1 MLKGHRLDNDK
12 IGYMARLKYN
22 FTWKKYHFTWKKY
35 HFTWKK
41 YHRWFGLVLSV
52 FMLVFCVSGIILNHR
67 EVFSGCE
74 VSRRW
79 LPASY
84 HIKNF
89 NNGVVKGT
97 VVKNQKTASDSTEQS
112 LAVEKNP
119 SIHANSSESPD
130 SVLAYGCAGVFLTD
144 SRLSTWQDFN
154 RGLPASIDERNVR
167 HIVKAKDGSLWC
179 AALRDVY
186 RYDENSHRWKK
197 VELPG
202 NEERIMDV
210 ALGKDSMT
218 VVALT
223 RSYVYKISIFDSC
236 RLQGKPAMAK
246 FHVGPA
252 TVVPPPS
259 EDYEPKTT
267 LFKLVWHLHS
277 GEFFGL
283 PGKLVVDAIALV
295 LIVLSITGILLFILP
310 YGIRRVKKLAAKA
323 RMKRL
328 GKQFAWNMKW
338 HNKIG
343 YVTIVL
349 TLWIAITG
357 MCLRPPLMVPLVL
370 NKLPQAVGEDGN
382 VWQDKLRAIRWD
394 ATQGDWLV
402 STSDGFLR
410 VDEDFSQ
417 APKMLATDECPKLS
431 PMGVTVFES
440 DGKGGWIV
448 GSFRGIYR
456 WNPVKSAAN
465 RTSAVDPLLALSL
478 KDSANHPS
486 SQILDYFTG
495 KPSVETSM
503 IPISDNL
510 VCGYSEDF
518 LGGKPL
524 VFDFAK
530 GVEDAKGQA
539 VDLAK
544 LQENKNL
551 SANPQNLE
559 SNRQHLYDN
568 DESKTSKNE
577 ESMSDL
583 ICETAPMSLWNV
595 ALELHVGRCYS
606 PFLGPLS
613 DFFVFL
619 SGLLITLVLLSGYI
633 ISRRRRKKAQARLK

>member
-1 MLKGHRLDNDK
+1 MGIVK
-12 IGYMARLKYN
+12 IREMMYLCNPKMNVMARLKYN
-22 FTWKKYHFTWKKY
+22 FTWKKYH
-35 HFTWKK
+35 
-41 YHRWFGLVLSV
+41 RWLGLVLSV

-74 VSRRW
+74 VSRKW

-97 VVKNQKTASDSTEQS
+97 VVKKSAAHS
-112 LAVEKNP
+112 L
-119 SIHANSSESPD
+119 SSENCD

-144 SRLSTWQDFN
+144 SRISTWQDFN
-154 RGLPASIDERNVR
+154 AGLPESIDERNVR
-167 HIVKAKDGSLWC
+167 HVVKAKDGSLWC
-179 AALRDVY
+179 AALREVY

-210 ALGKDSMT
+210 ALAKDSMT

-223 RSYVYKISIFDSC
+223 RSRVFTIVPFVQYGEIVKI
-236 RLQGKPAMAK
+236 GKSSSETYRVESKIIPAPK
-246 FHVGPA
+246 K
-252 TVVPPPS
+252 
-259 EDYEPKTT
+259 YEPKTT

-295 LIVLSITGILLFILP
+295 LIVLSITGILLFILH
-310 YGIRRVKKLAAKA
+310 YGIRRAKKLAAKA

-370 NKLPQAVGEDGN
+370 SKLPQAVGEDGN

-394 ATQGDWLV
+394 AVQGDWLV
-402 STSDGFLR
+402 STSEGFLR

-417 APKMLATDECPKLS
+417 APKMLPDDECPKLS
-431 PMGVTVFES
+431 PMGVTVWES

-456 WNPVKSAAN
+456 WNPVN
-465 RTSAVDPLLALSL
+465 HSL
-478 KDSANHPS
+478 N
-486 SQILDYFTG
+486 QILDYFTG
-495 KPSVETSM
+495 KPSEETSM

-539 VDLAK
+539 VALC
-544 LQENKNL
+544 
-551 SANPQNLE
+551 
-559 SNRQHLYDN
+559 N
-568 DESKTSKNE
+568 DEPKTSRNE

-583 ICETAPMSLWNV
+583 VCETAPMSLWNV

-613 DFFVFL
+613 DLFVFL

-633 ISRRRRKKAQARLK
+633 ISHRRRKKAQARLK

>member
-1 MLKGHRLDNDK
+1 MGIVK
-12 IGYMARLKYN
+12 IREMMYLCNPKMNVMARLKYN
-22 FTWKKYHFTWKKY
+22 FTWKKYH
-35 HFTWKK
+35 
-41 YHRWFGLVLSV
+41 RWLGLVLSV

-74 VSRRW
+74 VSRKW

-97 VVKNQKTASDSTEQS
+97 VVKKSAAHS
-112 LAVEKNP
+112 L
-119 SIHANSSESPD
+119 SSENCD

-154 RGLPASIDERNVR
+154 AGLPESIDERNVR
-167 HIVKAKDGSLWC
+167 HVVKAKDGSLWC

-210 ALGKDSMT
+210 ALAKDSMT

-223 RSYVYKISIFDSC
+223 RSRVFTIVPFVQYGEIVKI
-236 RLQGKPAMAK
+236 GKSSSETYRVEAKIIPAPK
-246 FHVGPA
+246 N
-252 TVVPPPS
+252 
-259 EDYEPKTT
+259 YEPKTT

-295 LIVLSITGILLFILP
+295 LIVLSITGIIRFILP
-310 YGIRRVKKLAAKA
+310 YGIRRAKKLAAKA

-328 GKQFAWNMKW
+328 GKLFAWNMKW

-370 NKLPQAVGEDGN
+370 SKLPQAVGEDGN

-394 ATQGDWLV
+394 AVQGDWLV
-402 STSDGFLR
+402 STSEGFLR

-417 APKMLATDECPKLS
+417 APKMLPDDECPKLS
-431 PMGVTVFES
+431 PMGVTVWES

-456 WNPVKSAAN
+456 WNPV
-465 RTSAVDPLLALSL
+465 
-478 KDSANHPS
+478 NHK
-486 SQILDYFTG
+486 SQILDYFTNE
-495 KPSVETSM
+495 PCVETSM

-510 VCGYSEDF
+510 ICGYSEDLF
-518 LGGKPL
+518 DREPM

-530 GVEDAKGQA
+530 GVEDAKGQ
-539 VDLAK
+539 VINIL
-544 LQENKNL
+544 
-551 SANPQNLE
+551 
-559 SNRQHLYDN
+559 
-568 DESKTSKNE
+568 DEKDA
-577 ESMSDL
+577 MSDL

-613 DFFVFL
+613 DLFVFL

-633 ISRRRRKKAQARLK
+633 ISHRRRKKAQARLK

>member
-1 MLKGHRLDNDK
+1 MGIVK
-12 IGYMARLKYN
+12 IREMMYLCNPKMNVMARLKYN
-22 FTWKKYHFTWKKY
+22 FTWKKYH
-35 HFTWKK
+35 
-41 YHRWFGLVLSV
+41 RWLGLVLSV
-52 FMLVFCVSGIILNHR
+52 FMLVFSVSGIILNHR

-74 VSRRW
+74 VSRKW

-97 VVKNQKTASDSTEQS
+97 VVKKSAAHS
-112 LAVEKNP
+112 L
-119 SIHANSSESPD
+119 SSENCD

-154 RGLPASIDERNVR
+154 AGLPESIDERNVR
-167 HIVKAKDGSLWC
+167 HVVKAKDGSLWC

-210 ALGKDSMT
+210 ALAKDGMT

-223 RSYVYKISIFDSC
+223 RSRVFTIVPFVQYGEIVKI
-236 RLQGKPAMAK
+236 GKSSSETYRVESKIIPAPK
-246 FHVGPA
+246 K
-252 TVVPPPS
+252 
-259 EDYEPKTT
+259 YEPKTT

-310 YGIRRVKKLAAKA
+310 YGIRRAKKLAAKA

-370 NKLPQAVGEDGN
+370 SKLPQAVGEDGN

-394 ATQGDWLV
+394 AVQGDWLV
-402 STSDGFLR
+402 STSEGFLR

-417 APKMLATDECPKLS
+417 APKMLPDDECPKLS
-431 PMGVTVFES
+431 PMGVTVWES

-456 WNPVKSAAN
+456 WNPVN
-465 RTSAVDPLLALSL
+465 HSL
-478 KDSANHPS
+478 N
-486 SQILDYFTG
+486 QILDYFTG
-495 KPSVETSM
+495 KPSEETSM

-539 VDLAK
+539 VALC
-544 LQENKNL
+544 
-551 SANPQNLE
+551 
-559 SNRQHLYDN
+559 N
-568 DESKTSKNE
+568 DEPKTSRNE

-613 DFFVFL
+613 DLFVFL

-633 ISRRRRKKAQARLK
+633 ISHRRRKKAQARLR

>member
-1 MLKGHRLDNDK
+1 MGIVK
-12 IGYMARLKYN
+12 IREMMYLCNPKMNVMARLKYN
-22 FTWKKYHFTWKKY
+22 FTWKKYH
-35 HFTWKK
+35 
-41 YHRWFGLVLSV
+41 RWLGLVLSV

-74 VSRRW
+74 VSRKW

-84 HIKNF
+84 YIKNF

-97 VVKNQKTASDSTEQS
+97 VVKKSAAHS
-112 LAVEKNP
+112 L
-119 SIHANSSESPD
+119 SSEDCD
-130 SVLAYGCAGVFLTD
+130 SVLVYGCAGVFLTD

-154 RGLPASIDERNVR
+154 ASLPESIDERNVR
-167 HIVKAKDGSLWC
+167 HVVKAKDGSLWC

-197 VELPG
+197 VELSG

-210 ALGKDSMT
+210 ALAKDSLT

-223 RSYVYKISIFDSC
+223 RSRVFTIVPFVQYGEIVKI
-236 RLQGKPAMAK
+236 GKSSSETYRVESKIIPAPK
-246 FHVGPA
+246 K
-252 TVVPPPS
+252 
-259 EDYEPKTT
+259 YEPKTT

-310 YGIRRVKKLAAKA
+310 YGIRRAKKLAAKA

-370 NKLPQAVGEDGN
+370 SKLPQAVGEDGN

-394 ATQGDWLV
+394 AVQGDWLV
-402 STSDGFLR
+402 STSEGFLR

-417 APKMLATDECPKLS
+417 APKMLPDDECPKLS
-431 PMGVTVFES
+431 PMGVTVWES
-440 DGKGGWIV
+440 DGKGGWNV

-456 WNPVKSAAN
+456 WNPVN
-465 RTSAVDPLLALSL
+465 HSL
-478 KDSANHPS
+478 N
-486 SQILDYFTG
+486 QILDYFTG
-495 KPSVETSM
+495 KPSEETSM

-510 VCGYSEDF
+510 VCGYSDDF

-539 VDLAK
+539 VALC
-544 LQENKNL
+544 
-551 SANPQNLE
+551 
-559 SNRQHLYDN
+559 N
-568 DESKTSKNE
+568 DEPKKSRNE

-606 PFLGPLS
+606 PFLGLLS
-613 DFFVFL
+613 DLFVFL

-633 ISRRRRKKAQARLK
+633 ISHRRRKKAQARLK

>member
-1 MLKGHRLDNDK
+1 MGIVK
-12 IGYMARLKYN
+12 IREMMYLCNPKMNVMARLKYN
-22 FTWKKYHFTWKKY
+22 FTWKKYH
-35 HFTWKK
+35 
-41 YHRWFGLVLSV
+41 RWLGLVLSV

-74 VSRRW
+74 VSRKW

-84 HIKNF
+84 YIKNF

-97 VVKNQKTASDSTEQS
+97 VVKKSAAHS
-112 LAVEKNP
+112 L
-119 SIHANSSESPD
+119 SSENCD
-130 SVLAYGCAGVFLTD
+130 SVLVYGCAGIFLTD

-154 RGLPASIDERNVR
+154 TGLPESIDERNVR
-167 HIVKAKDGSLWC
+167 HVVKAKNGSLWC

-210 ALGKDSMT
+210 ALAKDSMT

-223 RSYVYKISIFDSC
+223 RSRVFTIVPFVQYGEIVKI
-236 RLQGKPAMAK
+236 GKSSSETYRVESKIIPAPK
-246 FHVGPA
+246 K
-252 TVVPPPS
+252 
-259 EDYEPKTT
+259 YEPKTT

-310 YGIRRVKKLAAKA
+310 YGIRRAKKLAAKA

-370 NKLPQAVGEDGN
+370 SKLPQAVGEDGN

-394 ATQGDWLV
+394 AVQGDWLV
-402 STSDGFLR
+402 STSEGFLR

-417 APKMLATDECPKLS
+417 APKMLPDDECPKLS
-431 PMGVTVFES
+431 PMGVTVWES

-456 WNPVKSAAN
+456 WNPVN
-465 RTSAVDPLLALSL
+465 HSL
-478 KDSANHPS
+478 N
-486 SQILDYFTG
+486 QILDYFTG
-495 KPSVETSM
+495 KPSEETSM

-539 VDLAK
+539 VALC
-544 LQENKNL
+544 
-551 SANPQNLE
+551 
-559 SNRQHLYDN
+559 N
-568 DESKTSKNE
+568 DEPKKSRNE

-613 DFFVFL
+613 DLFVFL

-633 ISRRRRKKAQARLK
+633 ISHRRRKKAQARLR

>member
-1 MLKGHRLDNDK
+1 MGIVK
-12 IGYMARLKYN
+12 IREMMYLCNPKMNVMARLKYN
-22 FTWKKYHFTWKKY
+22 FTWKKYH
-35 HFTWKK
+35 
-41 YHRWFGLVLSV
+41 RWLGLVLSV

-74 VSRRW
+74 VSRKW

-84 HIKNF
+84 YIKNF

-97 VVKNQKTASDSTEQS
+97 VVKKSAAHS
-112 LAVEKNP
+112 L
-119 SIHANSSESPD
+119 SSENCD

-144 SRLSTWQDFN
+144 FRLSTWQDFN
-154 RGLPASIDERNVR
+154 AGLPESIDERNVR
-167 HIVKAKDGSLWC
+167 HVVKVKDGSLWC

-210 ALGKDSMT
+210 ALAKDSMT

-223 RSYVYKISIFDSC
+223 RSRVFTIVPFVQYGEIVKI
-236 RLQGKPAMAK
+236 GKSSSETYRVESKIIPAPK
-246 FHVGPA
+246 K
-252 TVVPPPS
+252 
-259 EDYEPKTT
+259 YEPKTT

-310 YGIRRVKKLAAKA
+310 YGIRRAKKLAAKA

-370 NKLPQAVGEDGN
+370 SKLPQAVGEDGN

-394 ATQGDWLV
+394 AVQGDWLV
-402 STSDGFLR
+402 STSEGFLR

-417 APKMLATDECPKLS
+417 APKMLPDDECPKLS
-431 PMGVTVFES
+431 PMGVTVWES

-456 WNPVKSAAN
+456 WNPVN
-465 RTSAVDPLLALSL
+465 HSL
-478 KDSANHPS
+478 N
-486 SQILDYFTG
+486 QILDYFTG
-495 KPSVETSM
+495 KPSEETSM

-539 VDLAK
+539 VALC
-544 LQENKNL
+544 
-551 SANPQNLE
+551 
-559 SNRQHLYDN
+559 N
-568 DESKTSKNE
+568 DEPKTSRNE

-583 ICETAPMSLWNV
+583 VCETAPMSLWNV

-613 DFFVFL
+613 DLFVFL

-633 ISRRRRKKAQARLK
+633 ISHRRRKKAQARLK

>member
-1 MLKGHRLDNDK
+1 
-12 IGYMARLKYN
+12 MARLKYN
-22 FTWKKYHFTWKKY
+22 
-35 HFTWKK
+35 FTWKK

-67 EVFSGCE
+67 EAFSGCE
-74 VSRRW
+74 VSRKW

-97 VVKNQKTASDSTEQS
+97 VVKNSGSLAISEGFSDSI
-112 LAVEKNP
+112 LV
-119 SIHANSSESPD
+119 
-130 SVLAYGCAGVFLTD
+130 YGCAGVFLTD
-144 SRLSTWQDFN
+144 YQLSTWQDFN
-154 RGLPASIDERNVR
+154 AGLPKSIDERNVR
-167 HIVKAKDGSLWC
+167 HLVQARDGSLWC

-186 RYDENSHRWKK
+186 RYDENAQQWKK

-210 ALGKDSMT
+210 ALGKNSIQ

-223 RSYVYKISIFDSC
+223 RSRMFEITPIASNIDVSESPSSLASSAKGGVSEKSPDIFEKKSGGFSEKVGTFLGKYRVEAKII
-236 RLQGKPAMAK
+236 PAPK
-246 FHVGPA
+246 N
-252 TVVPPPS
+252 
-259 EDYEPKTT
+259 YEPKTT

-310 YGIRRVKKLAAKA
+310 YGIRRAKKLAAKA

-370 NKLPQAVGEDGN
+370 SKLPQAVGEDGN

-394 ATQGDWLV
+394 AVQGDWLV
-402 STSDGFLR
+402 STSEGFLR

-417 APKMLATDECPKLS
+417 APKMLPDDECPKLS
-431 PMGVTVFES
+431 PMGVTVWES

-456 WNPVKSAAN
+456 WNPV
-465 RTSAVDPLLALSL
+465 
-478 KDSANHPS
+478 NHK
-486 SQILDYFTG
+486 SQILDYFTNE
-495 KPSVETSM
+495 PCVETSM
-503 IPISDNL
+503 IPISVNL
-510 VCGYSEDF
+510 ICGYSEDLF
-518 LGGKPL
+518 DREPM

-530 GVEDAKGQA
+530 GVEDAKGQ
-539 VDLAK
+539 VINIL
-544 LQENKNL
+544 
-551 SANPQNLE
+551 
-559 SNRQHLYDN
+559 
-568 DESKTSKNE
+568 DEKDA
-577 ESMSDL
+577 MSDL

-613 DFFVFL
+613 DLFVFL

-633 ISRRRRKKAQARLK
+633 ISHRRRKKAQARLK

>member
-1 MLKGHRLDNDK
+1 
-12 IGYMARLKYN
+12 MARLKYN
-22 FTWKKYHFTWKKY
+22 
-35 HFTWKK
+35 FTWKK

-67 EVFSGCE
+67 EAFSGCE
-74 VSRRW
+74 VSRKW

-97 VVKNQKTASDSTEQS
+97 VVKNSGSLAISEGFSDSI
-112 LAVEKNP
+112 LV
-119 SIHANSSESPD
+119 
-130 SVLAYGCAGVFLTD
+130 YGCAGVFLTD
-144 SRLSTWQDFN
+144 YQLSTWQDFN
-154 RGLPASIDERNVR
+154 AGLPKSIDERNVR
-167 HIVKAKDGSLWC
+167 HLVQARDGSLWC

-186 RYDENSHRWKK
+186 RYDENAQQWKK

-210 ALGKDSMT
+210 ALGKNSIQ

-223 RSYVYKISIFDSC
+223 RSRIFEITPIASNIDVSESPSSLASSAKGGVSEKSPDIFEKKSGGFSKKVGTFLGKYRVEAKII
-236 RLQGKPAMAK
+236 PAPK
-246 FHVGPA
+246 N
-252 TVVPPPS
+252 
-259 EDYEPKTT
+259 YEPKTT

-295 LIVLSITGILLFILP
+295 LIVLSITGIIRFILP
-310 YGIRRVKKLAAKA
+310 YGIRRAKKVKSEERRVKNSLAAKN

-328 GKQFAWNMKW
+328 GKLFAWNMKW

-370 NKLPQAVGEDGN
+370 SKLPQAVGEDGN

-394 ATQGDWLV
+394 AVQGDWLV
-402 STSDGFLR
+402 STSEGFLR

-417 APKMLATDECPKLS
+417 APKMLPDDECPKLS
-431 PMGVTVFES
+431 PMGVTVWES

-456 WNPVKSAAN
+456 WNPVN
-465 RTSAVDPLLALSL
+465 HSL
-478 KDSANHPS
+478 N
-486 SQILDYFTG
+486 QILDYFTG
-495 KPSVETSM
+495 KPSEETSM

-539 VDLAK
+539 VALC
-544 LQENKNL
+544 
-551 SANPQNLE
+551 
-559 SNRQHLYDN
+559 N
-568 DESKTSKNE
+568 DEPKTSRNE

-613 DFFVFL
+613 DLFVFL

-633 ISRRRRKKAQARLK
+633 ISHRRRKKAQARLK

>member
-1 MLKGHRLDNDK
+1 MGIVK
-12 IGYMARLKYN
+12 IREMMYLCNPKMNVMARLKYN
-22 FTWKKYHFTWKKY
+22 FTWKKYH
-35 HFTWKK
+35 
-41 YHRWFGLVLSV
+41 RWLGLVLSV

-74 VSRRW
+74 VSRKW

-84 HIKNF
+84 YIKNF

-97 VVKNQKTASDSTEQS
+97 VVKKSAAHS
-112 LAVEKNP
+112 L
-119 SIHANSSESPD
+119 SSENCD
-130 SVLAYGCAGVFLTD
+130 SVLVYGCAGVFLTD

-154 RGLPASIDERNVR
+154 AGLPESIDERNVR
-167 HIVKAKDGSLWC
+167 HVVKAKDGSLWC

-210 ALGKDSMT
+210 ALAKDSMT

-223 RSYVYKISIFDSC
+223 RSRVFTIVPFVQYGEIVKI
-236 RLQGKPAMAK
+236 GKSSSETYRVESKIIPAPK
-246 FHVGPA
+246 K
-252 TVVPPPS
+252 
-259 EDYEPKTT
+259 YEPKTT

-310 YGIRRVKKLAAKA
+310 YGIRRAKKLAAKA

-370 NKLPQAVGEDGN
+370 SKLPQAVGEDGN

-394 ATQGDWLV
+394 AVQGDWLV
-402 STSDGFLR
+402 STSEGFLR

-417 APKMLATDECPKLS
+417 APKMLPDDECPKLS
-431 PMGVTVFES
+431 PMGVTVWES

-456 WNPVKSAAN
+456 WNPVN
-465 RTSAVDPLLALSL
+465 HSL
-478 KDSANHPS
+478 N
-486 SQILDYFTG
+486 QILDYFTG
-495 KPSVETSM
+495 KPSEETSM

-539 VDLAK
+539 VALC
-544 LQENKNL
+544 
-551 SANPQNLE
+551 
-559 SNRQHLYDN
+559 N
-568 DESKTSKNE
+568 DEPKTSRNE

-613 DFFVFL
+613 DLFVFL
-619 SGLLITLVLLSGYI
+619 SGLLITLVFLSGYI
-633 ISRRRRKKAQARLK
+633 ISHRRRKKAQARLK

>member
-1 MLKGHRLDNDK
+1 MGIVK
-12 IGYMARLKYN
+12 IREMMYLCNPKMNVMARLKYN
-22 FTWKKYHFTWKKY
+22 FTWKKYH
-35 HFTWKK
+35 
-41 YHRWFGLVLSV
+41 RWLGLVLSV

-74 VSRRW
+74 VSRKW

-97 VVKNQKTASDSTEQS
+97 VVKKSAAHS
-112 LAVEKNP
+112 L
-119 SIHANSSESPD
+119 SSENCD
-130 SVLAYGCAGVFLTD
+130 SVLVYGCAGVFLTD

-154 RGLPASIDERNVR
+154 AGLPESIDERNVR
-167 HIVKAKDGSLWC
+167 HVVKAKDGSLWC

-210 ALGKDSMT
+210 ALAKDSMT

-223 RSYVYKISIFDSC
+223 RSRVFTIVPFVQYGEIVKI
-236 RLQGKPAMAK
+236 GKSSSETYRVESKIIPAPK
-246 FHVGPA
+246 K
-252 TVVPPPS
+252 
-259 EDYEPKTT
+259 YEPKTT

-310 YGIRRVKKLAAKA
+310 YGIRRAKKLAAKA

-370 NKLPQAVGEDGN
+370 SKLPQAVGEDGN

-394 ATQGDWLV
+394 AVQGDWLV
-402 STSDGFLR
+402 STSEGFLR

-417 APKMLATDECPKLS
+417 APKMLPDDECPKLS
-431 PMGVTVFES
+431 PMGVTVWES

-456 WNPVKSAAN
+456 WNPVN
-465 RTSAVDPLLALSL
+465 HSL
-478 KDSANHPS
+478 N
-486 SQILDYFTG
+486 QILDYFTG
-495 KPSVETSM
+495 KPSEETSM

-539 VDLAK
+539 VALC
-544 LQENKNL
+544 
-551 SANPQNLE
+551 
-559 SNRQHLYDN
+559 N
-568 DESKTSKNE
+568 DEPKTSRNE

-613 DFFVFL
+613 DLFVFL

-633 ISRRRRKKAQARLK
+633 ISHRRRKKAQARLK

>member
-1 MLKGHRLDNDK
+1 MGIVK
-12 IGYMARLKYN
+12 IREMMYLCNPKMNVMARLKYN
-22 FTWKKYHFTWKKY
+22 FTWKKYH
-35 HFTWKK
+35 
-41 YHRWFGLVLSV
+41 RWLGLVLSV

-74 VSRRW
+74 VSRKW

-97 VVKNQKTASDSTEQS
+97 VVKKSAAHS
-112 LAVEKNP
+112 L
-119 SIHANSSESPD
+119 SSENCD

-154 RGLPASIDERNVR
+154 AGLPESIDERNVR
-167 HIVKAKDGSLWC
+167 HVVKAKDGSLWC

-210 ALGKDSMT
+210 ALAKDSMT

-223 RSYVYKISIFDSC
+223 RSRVFTIVPFVQYGEIVKI
-236 RLQGKPAMAK
+236 GKSSSETYRVESKIIPAPK
-246 FHVGPA
+246 K
-252 TVVPPPS
+252 
-259 EDYEPKTT
+259 YEPKTT

-310 YGIRRVKKLAAKA
+310 YGIRRAKKLAAKA

-370 NKLPQAVGEDGN
+370 SKLPQTVGEDGN

-394 ATQGDWLV
+394 AVQGDWLV
-402 STSDGFLR
+402 STSEGFLR

-417 APKMLATDECPKLS
+417 APKMLPDDECPKLS
-431 PMGVTVFES
+431 PMGVTVWES

-456 WNPVKSAAN
+456 WNPVN
-465 RTSAVDPLLALSL
+465 HSL
-478 KDSANHPS
+478 N
-486 SQILDYFTG
+486 QILDYFTG
-495 KPSVETSM
+495 KPSEETSM
-503 IPISDNL
+503 IPISDNP

-539 VDLAK
+539 VALC
-544 LQENKNL
+544 
-551 SANPQNLE
+551 
-559 SNRQHLYDN
+559 N
-568 DESKTSKNE
+568 DEPKTSRNE

-613 DFFVFL
+613 DLFVFL
-619 SGLLITLVLLSGYI
+619 YGLLITLVFLSGYI
-633 ISRRRRKKAQARLK
+633 ISHRRRKKAQERKHMSFMIHKRES

>member
-1 MLKGHRLDNDK
+1 MGIVK
-12 IGYMARLKYN
+12 IREMMYLCNPKMNVMARLKYN
-22 FTWKKYHFTWKKY
+22 FTWKKC
-35 HFTWKK
+35 
-41 YHRWFGLVLSV
+41 HRWFGLVLSV

-67 EVFSGCE
+67 EAFSGCE
-74 VSRRW
+74 VSRKW

-97 VVKNQKTASDSTEQS
+97 VVKKSAAHS
-112 LAVEKNP
+112 L
-119 SIHANSSESPD
+119 SSENCD

-154 RGLPASIDERNVR
+154 AGLPESIDERNVR
-167 HIVKAKDGSLWC
+167 HVVKAKDGSLWC

-210 ALGKDSMT
+210 ALAKDSMT

-223 RSYVYKISIFDSC
+223 RSRVFTIVPFVQYGEIVKI
-236 RLQGKPAMAK
+236 GKSSSETYRVESKIIPAPK
-246 FHVGPA
+246 K
-252 TVVPPPS
+252 
-259 EDYEPKTT
+259 YEPKTT

-310 YGIRRVKKLAAKA
+310 YGIRRAKKLAAKA

-343 YVTIVL
+343 YFTIVL

-370 NKLPQAVGEDGN
+370 SKLPQAVGEDGN

-394 ATQGDWLV
+394 AVQGDWLV
-402 STSDGFLR
+402 STSEGFLR

-417 APKMLATDECPKLS
+417 APKMLPDDECPKLS
-431 PMGVTVFES
+431 PMGVTVWES

-456 WNPVKSAAN
+456 WNPVN
-465 RTSAVDPLLALSL
+465 HSL
-478 KDSANHPS
+478 N
-486 SQILDYFTG
+486 QILDYFTG
-495 KPSVETSM
+495 KPSEETSM

-530 GVEDAKGQA
+530 GVEDAKGQVVA
-539 VDLAK
+539 LC
-544 LQENKNL
+544 
-551 SANPQNLE
+551 
-559 SNRQHLYDN
+559 N
-568 DESKTSKNE
+568 DEPKTSRNE

-613 DFFVFL
+613 DLFVFL

-633 ISRRRRKKAQARLK
+633 ISHRRRKKAQARLK

>member
-1 MLKGHRLDNDK
+1 MGIVK
-12 IGYMARLKYN
+12 IREMMYLCNPKMNVMARLKYN
-22 FTWKKYHFTWKKY
+22 FTWKKYH
-35 HFTWKK
+35 
-41 YHRWFGLVLSV
+41 RWLGLVLSV
-52 FMLVFCVSGIILNHR
+52 FMLVFSVSGIILNHR
-67 EVFSGCE
+67 EVFLGCE
-74 VSRRW
+74 VSRKW

-97 VVKNQKTASDSTEQS
+97 VVKKSAAHS
-112 LAVEKNP
+112 L
-119 SIHANSSESPD
+119 SSENCD

-154 RGLPASIDERNVR
+154 AGLPESIDERNVR
-167 HIVKAKDGSLWC
+167 HVVKAKDGSLWC

-210 ALGKDSMT
+210 ALAKDSMT

-223 RSYVYKISIFDSC
+223 RSCVFTIVPFVQYGEIGKI
-236 RLQGKPAMAK
+236 GKSSSETYRVEAKIIPAPK
-246 FHVGPA
+246 K
-252 TVVPPPS
+252 
-259 EDYEPKTT
+259 YEPKTT

-310 YGIRRVKKLAAKA
+310 YGIRRAKKLAAKA

-370 NKLPQAVGEDGN
+370 SKLPQTVGEDGN

-394 ATQGDWLV
+394 AVQGDWLV
-402 STSDGFLR
+402 STSEGFLR

-417 APKMLATDECPKLS
+417 APKMLPDDECPKLS
-431 PMGVTVFES
+431 PMGVTVWES

-456 WNPVKSAAN
+456 WNPVN
-465 RTSAVDPLLALSL
+465 HSL
-478 KDSANHPS
+478 N
-486 SQILDYFTG
+486 QILDYFTG
-495 KPSVETSM
+495 KPSEETSM

-539 VDLAK
+539 VALC
-544 LQENKNL
+544 
-551 SANPQNLE
+551 
-559 SNRQHLYDN
+559 N
-568 DESKTSKNE
+568 DEPKKSRNE

-613 DFFVFL
+613 DLFVFL

-633 ISRRRRKKAQARLK
+633 ISHRRRKKAQARLK

>member
-1 MLKGHRLDNDK
+1 MGIVK
-12 IGYMARLKYN
+12 IREMMYLCNPKMNVMARLKYN
-22 FTWKKYHFTWKKY
+22 FTWKKYH
-35 HFTWKK
+35 
-41 YHRWFGLVLSV
+41 RWLGLVLSV
-52 FMLVFCVSGIILNHR
+52 FLLVFCVSGIILNHR

-74 VSRRW
+74 VSRKW

-97 VVKNQKTASDSTEQS
+97 VVKKSAAHS
-112 LAVEKNP
+112 L
-119 SIHANSSESPD
+119 SSENCD
-130 SVLAYGCAGVFLTD
+130 SVLAYGCAGIFLTD

-154 RGLPASIDERNVR
+154 AGLPESIDERNVR
-167 HIVKAKDGSLWC
+167 HVVKAKDGSLWC

-210 ALGKDSMT
+210 ALAKDSMT

-223 RSYVYKISIFDSC
+223 RSRVFTIVPFVQYGEIVKI
-236 RLQGKPAMAK
+236 GKSSSETYRVESKIIPAPK
-246 FHVGPA
+246 K
-252 TVVPPPS
+252 
-259 EDYEPKTT
+259 YEPKTT

-310 YGIRRVKKLAAKA
+310 YGIRRAKKLAAKA
-323 RMKRL
+323 WMKRL

-370 NKLPQAVGEDGN
+370 SKLPQAVGEDGN

-394 ATQGDWLV
+394 AVQGDWLV
-402 STSDGFLR
+402 STSEGFLR

-417 APKMLATDECPKLS
+417 APKMLLDDECPKLS
-431 PMGVTVFES
+431 PMGVTVWES

-456 WNPVKSAAN
+456 WNPVN
-465 RTSAVDPLLALSL
+465 HSL
-478 KDSANHPS
+478 N
-486 SQILDYFTG
+486 QILDYFTG
-495 KPSVETSM
+495 KPSEETSM

-539 VDLAK
+539 VALC
-544 LQENKNL
+544 
-551 SANPQNLE
+551 
-559 SNRQHLYDN
+559 N
-568 DESKTSKNE
+568 DEPKTSRNE

-613 DFFVFL
+613 DLFVFL

-633 ISRRRRKKAQARLK
+633 ISHRRRKKAQARLK

>member
-1 MLKGHRLDNDK
+1 
-12 IGYMARLKYN
+12 MARLKYN
-22 FTWKKYHFTWKKY
+22 FTWKKYH
-35 HFTWKK
+35 
-41 YHRWFGLVLSV
+41 RWLGLVLSV

-74 VSRRW
+74 VSRKW

-84 HIKNF
+84 HVKNF

-97 VVKNQKTASDSTEQS
+97 VVKKSAAHS
-112 LAVEKNP
+112 L
-119 SIHANSSESPD
+119 SSENCD
-130 SVLAYGCAGVFLTD
+130 SVLVYGCAGVFLTD

-154 RGLPASIDERNVR
+154 AGLPESIDERNVR
-167 HIVKAKDGSLWC
+167 HVVKAKDGSLWC

-210 ALGKDSMT
+210 ALAKDSMT

-223 RSYVYKISIFDSC
+223 RSRVFTIVPFVQYGEIVKI
-236 RLQGKPAMAK
+236 GKSSSETYRVESKIIPAPK
-246 FHVGPA
+246 K
-252 TVVPPPS
+252 
-259 EDYEPKTT
+259 YEPKTT

-310 YGIRRVKKLAAKA
+310 YGIRRAKKLAAKA

-370 NKLPQAVGEDGN
+370 SKLPQAVGEGGN

-394 ATQGDWLV
+394 AVQGDWLV
-402 STSDGFLR
+402 STSEGFLR

-417 APKMLATDECPKLS
+417 APKMLPDDECPKLS
-431 PMGVTVFES
+431 PMGVTVWES
-440 DGKGGWIV
+440 DGKGAWIV

-456 WNPVKSAAN
+456 WNPVN
-465 RTSAVDPLLALSL
+465 HSL
-478 KDSANHPS
+478 N
-486 SQILDYFTG
+486 QILDYFTG
-495 KPSVETSM
+495 KPSEETSM

-539 VDLAK
+539 VALC
-544 LQENKNL
+544 
-551 SANPQNLE
+551 
-559 SNRQHLYDN
+559 N
-568 DESKTSKNE
+568 DEPKTSRNE

-613 DFFVFL
+613 DLFVFL

-633 ISRRRRKKAQARLK
+633 ISHRRRKKAQARLR

>member
-1 MLKGHRLDNDK
+1 
-12 IGYMARLKYN
+12 MARLKYN
-22 FTWKKYHFTWKKY
+22 
-35 HFTWKK
+35 FTWKK

-67 EVFSGCE
+67 EAFSGCE
-74 VSRRW
+74 VSRKW

-97 VVKNQKTASDSTEQS
+97 VVKNSGSLAISEGFSDSI
-112 LAVEKNP
+112 LV
-119 SIHANSSESPD
+119 
-130 SVLAYGCAGVFLTD
+130 YGCAGVFLTD
-144 SRLSTWQDFN
+144 YQLSTWQDFN
-154 RGLPASIDERNVR
+154 AGLPKSIDERNVR
-167 HIVKAKDGSLWC
+167 HLVQARDGSLWC

-186 RYDENSHRWKK
+186 RYDENAQQWKK

-210 ALGKDSMT
+210 ALGKNSIQ

-223 RSYVYKISIFDSC
+223 RSRIFEITPIASNIDVSESPSSLASSAKGGVSEKSPDIFEKKSGGISEKVGTFLGKYRVESKII
-236 RLQGKPAMAK
+236 PAPK
-246 FHVGPA
+246 N
-252 TVVPPPS
+252 
-259 EDYEPKTT
+259 YEPKTT

-310 YGIRRVKKLAAKA
+310 YGIRRAKKLAAKA

-370 NKLPQAVGEDGN
+370 SKLPQTVGEDGN

-402 STSDGFLR
+402 STSEGFLR
-410 VDEDFSQ
+410 VDEAFSQ
-417 APKMLATDECPKLS
+417 APKMLLDDECPKLS
-431 PMGVTVFES
+431 PMGVTVWES

-456 WNPVKSAAN
+456 WKPV
-465 RTSAVDPLLALSL
+465 
-478 KDSANHPS
+478 NHS
-486 SQILDYFTG
+486 SNQILDYFTG
-495 KPSVETSM
+495 KPSEETSM

-539 VDLAK
+539 VALC
-544 LQENKNL
+544 
-551 SANPQNLE
+551 
-559 SNRQHLYDN
+559 N
-568 DESKTSKNE
+568 DEPKKSRNE

-613 DFFVFL
+613 DLFVFL

-633 ISRRRRKKAQARLK
+633 ISHRRRKKAQVRLK

>member
-1 MLKGHRLDNDK
+1 MGIVK
-12 IGYMARLKYN
+12 IREMMYLCNPKMNVMARLKYN
-22 FTWKKYHFTWKKY
+22 FTWKKYH
-35 HFTWKK
+35 
-41 YHRWFGLVLSV
+41 RWLGLVLSV

-74 VSRRW
+74 VSRKW

-84 HIKNF
+84 YIKNF

-97 VVKNQKTASDSTEQS
+97 VVKKSAAHS
-112 LAVEKNP
+112 L
-119 SIHANSSESPD
+119 SSENCD

-154 RGLPASIDERNVR
+154 AGLPESIDERNVR
-167 HIVKAKDGSLWC
+167 HVVKAKDGSLWC

-210 ALGKDSMT
+210 ALAKDSMT

-223 RSYVYKISIFDSC
+223 RSRVFTIVPFVQYGEIVKI
-236 RLQGKPAMAK
+236 GKSSSETYRVESKIIPAPK
-246 FHVGPA
+246 K
-252 TVVPPPS
+252 
-259 EDYEPKTT
+259 YEPKTT

-295 LIVLSITGILLFILP
+295 LIVLAITGILLFILP
-310 YGIRRVKKLAAKA
+310 YGIRRAKKLAAKA

-370 NKLPQAVGEDGN
+370 SKLPQAVGEDGN

-394 ATQGDWLV
+394 AVQGDWLV
-402 STSDGFLR
+402 STSEGFLR

-417 APKMLATDECPKLS
+417 APKMLPDDECPKLS
-431 PMGVTVFES
+431 PMGVTVWES

-456 WNPVKSAAN
+456 WKPVN
-465 RTSAVDPLLALSL
+465 HSL
-478 KDSANHPS
+478 N
-486 SQILDYFTG
+486 QILDYFTG
-495 KPSVETSM
+495 KPSEETSM

-539 VDLAK
+539 VALC
-544 LQENKNL
+544 
-551 SANPQNLE
+551 
-559 SNRQHLYDN
+559 N
-568 DESKTSKNE
+568 DEPKTSRNE

-613 DFFVFL
+613 DLFVFL

-633 ISRRRRKKAQARLK
+633 ISHRRRKKAQARLK

>member
-1 MLKGHRLDNDK
+1 MMYLCNPKMNV
-12 IGYMARLKYN
+12 MARLKYN
-22 FTWKKYHFTWKKY
+22 FTWKKYH
-35 HFTWKK
+35 
-41 YHRWFGLVLSV
+41 RWLGLVLSV

-74 VSRRW
+74 VSRKW

-84 HIKNF
+84 YIKNF

-97 VVKNQKTASDSTEQS
+97 VVKKSAAHS
-112 LAVEKNP
+112 L
-119 SIHANSSESPD
+119 SSENCD

-154 RGLPASIDERNVR
+154 AGLPESIDERNVR
-167 HIVKAKDGSLWC
+167 HVVKAKDGSLWC

-210 ALGKDSMT
+210 ALAKDSMT

-223 RSYVYKISIFDSC
+223 RSRVFTIVPFVQYGEIVKI
-236 RLQGKPAMAK
+236 GKSSSETYRVESKIIPAPK
-246 FHVGPA
+246 K
-252 TVVPPPS
+252 
-259 EDYEPKTT
+259 YEPKTT

-310 YGIRRVKKLAAKA
+310 YGIRRAKKLAAKA

-370 NKLPQAVGEDGN
+370 SKLPQAVGEDGN

-394 ATQGDWLV
+394 AVQGDWLV
-402 STSDGFLR
+402 STSEGFLR

-417 APKMLATDECPKLS
+417 APKMLPDDECPKLS
-431 PMGVTVFES
+431 PMGVTVWES

-456 WNPVKSAAN
+456 WNPVN
-465 RTSAVDPLLALSL
+465 HSL
-478 KDSANHPS
+478 N
-486 SQILDYFTG
+486 QILDYFTG
-495 KPSVETSM
+495 KPSEETSM

-539 VDLAK
+539 VALC
-544 LQENKNL
+544 
-551 SANPQNLE
+551 
-559 SNRQHLYDN
+559 N
-568 DESKTSKNE
+568 DEPKTSRNE

-613 DFFVFL
+613 DLFVFL
-619 SGLLITLVLLSGYI
+619 SGLLITLVFLSGYI
-633 ISRRRRKKAQARLK
+633 ISHRRRKKAQARLK

>member
-1 MLKGHRLDNDK
+1 MGIVK
-12 IGYMARLKYN
+12 IREMMYLCNPKMNVMARLKYN
-22 FTWKKYHFTWKKY
+22 FTWKKYH
-35 HFTWKK
+35 
-41 YHRWFGLVLSV
+41 RWLGLVLSV

-74 VSRRW
+74 VSRKW

-97 VVKNQKTASDSTEQS
+97 VVKKSAAHS
-112 LAVEKNP
+112 L
-119 SIHANSSESPD
+119 SSENCD

-154 RGLPASIDERNVR
+154 AGLPESIDERNVR
-167 HIVKAKDGSLWC
+167 HVVKAKDGSLWC

-210 ALGKDSMT
+210 ALAKDSMT

-223 RSYVYKISIFDSC
+223 RSRVFTIVPFVQYGEIVKI
-236 RLQGKPAMAK
+236 GKSSSETYRVESKIIPAPK
-246 FHVGPA
+246 K
-252 TVVPPPS
+252 
-259 EDYEPKTT
+259 YEPKTT

-295 LIVLSITGILLFILP
+295 FIMLSITGILLFILP
-310 YGIRRVKKLAAKA
+310 YGIRRAKKLAAKA

-328 GKQFAWNMKW
+328 GKQLAWNMKW

-370 NKLPQAVGEDGN
+370 SKLPQAVGEDGN

-394 ATQGDWLV
+394 AVQGDWLV
-402 STSDGFLR
+402 STSEGFLR

-417 APKMLATDECPKLS
+417 APKMLPDDECPKLS
-431 PMGVTVFES
+431 PMGVTVWES

-456 WNPVKSAAN
+456 WNPVN
-465 RTSAVDPLLALSL
+465 HSL
-478 KDSANHPS
+478 N
-486 SQILDYFTG
+486 QILDYFTG
-495 KPSVETSM
+495 KPSEETSM

-539 VDLAK
+539 VALC
-544 LQENKNL
+544 
-551 SANPQNLE
+551 
-559 SNRQHLYDN
+559 N
-568 DESKTSKNE
+568 DEPKTSRNE

-613 DFFVFL
+613 DLFVFL

-633 ISRRRRKKAQARLK
+633 ISHRRRKKAQARLK

>member
-1 MLKGHRLDNDK
+1 MGIVK
-12 IGYMARLKYN
+12 IREMMYLCNPKMNVMARLKYN
-22 FTWKKYHFTWKKY
+22 FTWKKYH
-35 HFTWKK
+35 
-41 YHRWFGLVLSV
+41 RWLGLVLSV

-74 VSRRW
+74 VSRKW

-97 VVKNQKTASDSTEQS
+97 VVKKSAAHS
-112 LAVEKNP
+112 L
-119 SIHANSSESPD
+119 SSENCD

-154 RGLPASIDERNVR
+154 AGLPESIDERNVR
-167 HIVKAKDGSLWC
+167 HVVKAKDGSLWC

-210 ALGKDSMT
+210 ALAKDSMT

-223 RSYVYKISIFDSC
+223 RSRVFTIVPFVQYGEIVKI
-236 RLQGKPAMAK
+236 GKSSSETYRVESKIIPAPK
-246 FHVGPA
+246 K
-252 TVVPPPS
+252 
-259 EDYEPKTT
+259 YEPKTT

-310 YGIRRVKKLAAKA
+310 YGIRRAKKLAAKA

-370 NKLPQAVGEDGN
+370 SKLPQAVGEDGN

-394 ATQGDWLV
+394 AVQGDWLV
-402 STSDGFLR
+402 STSEGFLR

-417 APKMLATDECPKLS
+417 APKMLLDDECPKLS
-431 PMGVTVFES
+431 PMGVTVWES

-456 WNPVKSAAN
+456 WNPVN
-465 RTSAVDPLLALSL
+465 HSL
-478 KDSANHPS
+478 N
-486 SQILDYFTG
+486 QILDYFTG
-495 KPSVETSM
+495 KPSEETSM

-539 VDLAK
+539 VALC
-544 LQENKNL
+544 
-551 SANPQNLE
+551 
-559 SNRQHLYDN
+559 N
-568 DESKTSKNE
+568 DEPKTSRNE

-613 DFFVFL
+613 DLFVFL

-633 ISRRRRKKAQARLK
+633 ISHRRRKKAQARLK

>member
-1 MLKGHRLDNDK
+1 MGIVK
-12 IGYMARLKYN
+12 IREMMYLCNPKMNVMARLKYN
-22 FTWKKYHFTWKKY
+22 FTWKKYH
-35 HFTWKK
+35 
-41 YHRWFGLVLSV
+41 RWLGLVLSV

-74 VSRRW
+74 VSRKW

-84 HIKNF
+84 RIKNF

-97 VVKNQKTASDSTEQS
+97 VVKKSAAHS
-112 LAVEKNP
+112 L
-119 SIHANSSESPD
+119 SSENCD

-154 RGLPASIDERNVR
+154 AGLPESIDERNVR
-167 HIVKAKDGSLWC
+167 HVVKAKDGSLWC

-210 ALGKDSMT
+210 ALAKDSMM

-223 RSYVYKISIFDSC
+223 RSRVFTIVPFVQYGEIVKI
-236 RLQGKPAMAK
+236 GKSSSETYRVESKIIPAPK
-246 FHVGPA
+246 K
-252 TVVPPPS
+252 
-259 EDYEPKTT
+259 YEPKTT

-310 YGIRRVKKLAAKA
+310 YGIRRAKKLAAKA

-370 NKLPQAVGEDGN
+370 SKLPQAVGEDGN

-394 ATQGDWLV
+394 AVQGDWLV
-402 STSDGFLR
+402 STSEGFLR

-417 APKMLATDECPKLS
+417 APKMLPDDECPKLS
-431 PMGVTVFES
+431 PMGVTVWES

-456 WNPVKSAAN
+456 WKPVN
-465 RTSAVDPLLALSL
+465 HSL
-478 KDSANHPS
+478 N
-486 SQILDYFTG
+486 QILDYFTG
-495 KPSVETSM
+495 KPSEETSM

-539 VDLAK
+539 VALC
-544 LQENKNL
+544 
-551 SANPQNLE
+551 
-559 SNRQHLYDN
+559 N
-568 DESKTSKNE
+568 DEPKTSRNE

-613 DFFVFL
+613 DLFVFL

-633 ISRRRRKKAQARLK
+633 ISHRRRKKAQARLR

>member
-1 MLKGHRLDNDK
+1 MNV
-12 IGYMARLKYN
+12 MARLKYN
-22 FTWKKYHFTWKKY
+22 FTWKKYH
-35 HFTWKK
+35 
-41 YHRWFGLVLSV
+41 RWLGLVLSV

-74 VSRRW
+74 VSRKW

-84 HIKNF
+84 YIKNF

-97 VVKNQKTASDSTEQS
+97 VVKKSAAHS
-112 LAVEKNP
+112 L
-119 SIHANSSESPD
+119 SSENCD
-130 SVLAYGCAGVFLTD
+130 SVLVYGCAGVFLTD

-154 RGLPASIDERNVR
+154 AGLPESIDERNVR
-167 HIVKAKDGSLWC
+167 HVVKAKDGSLWC

-210 ALGKDSMT
+210 ALAKDSMT

-223 RSYVYKISIFDSC
+223 RSRVFTIVPFVQYGEIVKI
-236 RLQGKPAMAK
+236 GKSSSETYRVESKIIPAPK
-246 FHVGPA
+246 K
-252 TVVPPPS
+252 
-259 EDYEPKTT
+259 YEPKTT

-310 YGIRRVKKLAAKA
+310 YGIRRAKKLAAKA

-370 NKLPQAVGEDGN
+370 SKLPQAVGEDGN

-394 ATQGDWLV
+394 AVQGDWLV
-402 STSDGFLR
+402 STSEGFLR

-417 APKMLATDECPKLS
+417 APKMLPDDECPKLS
-431 PMGVTVFES
+431 PMGVTVWES

-456 WNPVKSAAN
+456 WNPVN
-465 RTSAVDPLLALSL
+465 HSL
-478 KDSANHPS
+478 N
-486 SQILDYFTG
+486 QILDYFTG
-495 KPSVETSM
+495 KPSEETSM

-539 VDLAK
+539 VALC
-544 LQENKNL
+544 
-551 SANPQNLE
+551 
-559 SNRQHLYDN
+559 N
-568 DESKTSKNE
+568 DEPKKSRNE

-613 DFFVFL
+613 DLFVFL
-619 SGLLITLVLLSGYI
+619 SGLLIILVFLSGYI
-633 ISRRRRKKAQARLK
+633 ISHRRRKKAQERKHMSFMIHKRES

>member
-1 MLKGHRLDNDK
+1 MGIVK
-12 IGYMARLKYN
+12 IREMMYLCNPKMNVMARLKYN
-22 FTWKKYHFTWKKY
+22 FTWKKYH
-35 HFTWKK
+35 
-41 YHRWFGLVLSV
+41 RWLGLVLSV

-67 EVFSGCE
+67 EAFSGCE
-74 VSRRW
+74 VSRKW

-84 HIKNF
+84 HVKNF

-119 SIHANSSESPD
+119 SVHANSSESPD
-130 SVLAYGCAGVFLTD
+130 SVLVYGCAGVFLTD

-154 RGLPASIDERNVR
+154 AGLPESIDERNVR
-167 HIVKAKDGSLWC
+167 HVVKAKDGSLWC

-210 ALGKDSMT
+210 VLAKDSMT

-223 RSYVYKISIFDSC
+223 RSRVFTIVPFVQYGEIVKI
-236 RLQGKPAMAK
+236 GKSSSETYRVESKIIPAPK
-246 FHVGPA
+246 K
-252 TVVPPPS
+252 
-259 EDYEPKTT
+259 YEPKTT

-310 YGIRRVKKLAAKA
+310 YGIRRAKKLAAKA

-370 NKLPQAVGEDGN
+370 SKLPQAVGEDGN

-394 ATQGDWLV
+394 AVQGDWLV
-402 STSDGFLR
+402 STSEGFLR

-417 APKMLATDECPKLS
+417 APKMLPDDECPKLS
-431 PMGVTVFES
+431 PMGVTVWES

-456 WNPVKSAAN
+456 WNPVN
-465 RTSAVDPLLALSL
+465 HSL
-478 KDSANHPS
+478 N
-486 SQILDYFTG
+486 QILDYFTG
-495 KPSVETSM
+495 KPSEETSM

-530 GVEDAKGQA
+530 GVEDAKGQTVA
-539 VDLAK
+539 LC
-544 LQENKNL
+544 
-551 SANPQNLE
+551 
-559 SNRQHLYDN
+559 N
-568 DESKTSKNE
+568 DEPKKSRNE

-613 DFFVFL
+613 DLFVFL

-633 ISRRRRKKAQARLK
+633 ISHRRRKKAQARLR

>member
-1 MLKGHRLDNDK
+1 MGIVK
-12 IGYMARLKYN
+12 IREMMYLCSPKMNVMARLKYN
-22 FTWKKYHFTWKKY
+22 FTWKKYH
-35 HFTWKK
+35 
-41 YHRWFGLVLSV
+41 RWLGLVLSV

-74 VSRRW
+74 VSRKW

-97 VVKNQKTASDSTEQS
+97 VVKKSAAHS
-112 LAVEKNP
+112 L
-119 SIHANSSESPD
+119 SSENCD

-154 RGLPASIDERNVR
+154 AGLPESIDERNVR
-167 HIVKAKDGSLWC
+167 HVVKAKDGSLWC

-210 ALGKDSMT
+210 ALAKDSMT

-223 RSYVYKISIFDSC
+223 RSRVFTIVPFVQYGEIVKI
-236 RLQGKPAMAK
+236 GKSSSETYRVESKIIPAPK
-246 FHVGPA
+246 K
-252 TVVPPPS
+252 
-259 EDYEPKTT
+259 YEPKTT

-310 YGIRRVKKLAAKA
+310 YGIRRAKKLAAKA

-370 NKLPQAVGEDGN
+370 SKLPQTVGEDGN

-394 ATQGDWLV
+394 AVQGDWLV
-402 STSDGFLR
+402 STSEGFLR

-417 APKMLATDECPKLS
+417 APKMLPDDECPKLS
-431 PMGVTVFES
+431 PMGVTVWES

-456 WNPVKSAAN
+456 WNPV
-465 RTSAVDPLLALSL
+465 
-478 KDSANHPS
+478 NHFLN
-486 SQILDYFTG
+486 QILDYFTG
-495 KPSVETSM
+495 KPSEETSM

-539 VDLAK
+539 VALC
-544 LQENKNL
+544 
-551 SANPQNLE
+551 
-559 SNRQHLYDN
+559 N
-568 DESKTSKNE
+568 DEPKTSRNE

-613 DFFVFL
+613 DLFVFL

-633 ISRRRRKKAQARLK
+633 ISHRRRKKAQARLK

>member
-1 MLKGHRLDNDK
+1 MNV
-12 IGYMARLKYN
+12 MARLKYN
-22 FTWKKYHFTWKKY
+22 FTWKKYH
-35 HFTWKK
+35 
-41 YHRWFGLVLSV
+41 RWLGLVLSV

-74 VSRRW
+74 VSRKW

-84 HIKNF
+84 YIKNF

-97 VVKNQKTASDSTEQS
+97 VVKKSAAHS
-112 LAVEKNP
+112 L
-119 SIHANSSESPD
+119 SSENCD
-130 SVLAYGCAGVFLTD
+130 SVLVYGCAGVFLTD

-154 RGLPASIDERNVR
+154 AGLPESIDERNVR
-167 HIVKAKDGSLWC
+167 HVVKAKDGSLWC

-210 ALGKDSMT
+210 ALAKDSMT

-223 RSYVYKISIFDSC
+223 RSRVFTIVPFVQYGEIVKI
-236 RLQGKPAMAK
+236 GKSSSETYRVESKIIPAPK
-246 FHVGPA
+246 K
-252 TVVPPPS
+252 
-259 EDYEPKTT
+259 YEPKTT

-310 YGIRRVKKLAAKA
+310 YGIRRAKKLAAKA

-370 NKLPQAVGEDGN
+370 SKLPQAVGEDGN

-394 ATQGDWLV
+394 AVQGDWLV
-402 STSDGFLR
+402 STSEGFLR

-417 APKMLATDECPKLS
+417 APKMLPDDECPKSS
-431 PMGVTVFES
+431 PMGVTVWES

-456 WNPVKSAAN
+456 WNPVN
-465 RTSAVDPLLALSL
+465 HSL
-478 KDSANHPS
+478 N
-486 SQILDYFTG
+486 QILDYFTG
-495 KPSVETSM
+495 KPSEETSM

-539 VDLAK
+539 VALC
-544 LQENKNL
+544 
-551 SANPQNLE
+551 
-559 SNRQHLYDN
+559 N
-568 DESKTSKNE
+568 DEPKTSRNE

-613 DFFVFL
+613 DLFVFL

-633 ISRRRRKKAQARLK
+633 ISHRRRKKAQARLK

>member
-1 MLKGHRLDNDK
+1 
-12 IGYMARLKYN
+12 MARLKYN
-22 FTWKKYHFTWKKY
+22 FTWKKYH
-35 HFTWKK
+35 
-41 YHRWFGLVLSV
+41 RWLGLVLSV

-74 VSRRW
+74 VSRKW

-84 HIKNF
+84 YIKNF

-97 VVKNQKTASDSTEQS
+97 VVKKSAAHS
-112 LAVEKNP
+112 L
-119 SIHANSSESPD
+119 SSENCD

-154 RGLPASIDERNVR
+154 AGLPESIDERNVR
-167 HIVKAKDGSLWC
+167 HVVKAKDGSLWC

-210 ALGKDSMT
+210 ALAKDSMT

-223 RSYVYKISIFDSC
+223 RSRVFTIVPFVQYGEIVKI
-236 RLQGKPAMAK
+236 GKSSSETYRVESKIIPAPK
-246 FHVGPA
+246 K
-252 TVVPPPS
+252 
-259 EDYEPKTT
+259 YEPKTT

-310 YGIRRVKKLAAKA
+310 YGIRRAKKLAAKA

-370 NKLPQAVGEDGN
+370 SKLPQAVGEDGN

-394 ATQGDWLV
+394 AVQGDWLV
-402 STSDGFLR
+402 STSEGFLR

-417 APKMLATDECPKLS
+417 APKMLPDDECPKLS
-431 PMGVTVFES
+431 PMGVTVWES
-440 DGKGGWIV
+440 GGKGGWIV

-456 WNPVKSAAN
+456 WNPVN
-465 RTSAVDPLLALSL
+465 HSL
-478 KDSANHPS
+478 N
-486 SQILDYFTG
+486 QILDYFTG
-495 KPSVETSM
+495 KPSEETSM

-539 VDLAK
+539 VALC
-544 LQENKNL
+544 
-551 SANPQNLE
+551 
-559 SNRQHLYDN
+559 N
-568 DESKTSKNE
+568 DEPKTSRNE

-613 DFFVFL
+613 DLFVFL
-619 SGLLITLVLLSGYI
+619 YGLLITLVFLSGYI
-633 ISRRRRKKAQARLK
+633 ISHRRRKKAQERKHMSFMIHKRES

>member
-1 MLKGHRLDNDK
+1 MGIVK
-12 IGYMARLKYN
+12 IREMMYLCNPKMNVMARLKYN
-22 FTWKKYHFTWKKY
+22 FTWKKYH
-35 HFTWKK
+35 
-41 YHRWFGLVLSV
+41 RWLGLVLSV
-52 FMLVFCVSGIILNHR
+52 FMLVFSVSGIILNHR

-74 VSRRW
+74 VSRKW

-97 VVKNQKTASDSTEQS
+97 VVKKSAAHS
-112 LAVEKNP
+112 L
-119 SIHANSSESPD
+119 SSENCD

-154 RGLPASIDERNVR
+154 AGLPESIDERNVR
-167 HIVKAKDGSLWC
+167 HVVKAKDGSLWC

-186 RYDENSHRWKK
+186 RYDENSHRWRK

-210 ALGKDSMT
+210 ALAKDSMT

-223 RSYVYKISIFDSC
+223 RSRVFTIVPFVQYGEIVKI
-236 RLQGKPAMAK
+236 GKSSSETYRVESKIIPAPK
-246 FHVGPA
+246 K
-252 TVVPPPS
+252 
-259 EDYEPKTT
+259 YEPKTT

-310 YGIRRVKKLAAKA
+310 YGIRRAKKLAAKA

-370 NKLPQAVGEDGN
+370 SKLPQAVGEDGN

-394 ATQGDWLV
+394 AVQGDWLV
-402 STSDGFLR
+402 STSEGFLR

-417 APKMLATDECPKLS
+417 APKMLSDDECPKLS
-431 PMGVTVFES
+431 PMGVTVWES

-456 WNPVKSAAN
+456 WNPVN
-465 RTSAVDPLLALSL
+465 HSL
-478 KDSANHPS
+478 N
-486 SQILDYFTG
+486 QILDYFIG
-495 KPSVETSM
+495 KPSEETSM

-539 VDLAK
+539 VALC
-544 LQENKNL
+544 
-551 SANPQNLE
+551 
-559 SNRQHLYDN
+559 N
-568 DESKTSKNE
+568 DEPKTSRNE

-613 DFFVFL
+613 DLFVFL

-633 ISRRRRKKAQARLK
+633 ISHRRRKKAQARLK

>member
-1 MLKGHRLDNDK
+1 MGIVK
-12 IGYMARLKYN
+12 IREMMYLYNPKMNVMARLKYN
-22 FTWKKYHFTWKKY
+22 
-35 HFTWKK
+35 FTWKK

-74 VSRRW
+74 VSRKW
-79 LPASY
+79 LPANY
-84 HIKNF
+84 YIKNF

-97 VVKNQKTASDSTEQS
+97 VVKKSAAHS
-112 LAVEKNP
+112 L
-119 SIHANSSESPD
+119 SSENCD
-130 SVLAYGCAGVFLTD
+130 SVLVYGCAGVFLTD

-154 RGLPASIDERNVR
+154 AGLPESIDERNVR
-167 HIVKAKDGSLWC
+167 HVVKAKDGSLWC

-210 ALGKDSMT
+210 ALAKDSMT

-223 RSYVYKISIFDSC
+223 RSRVFTIVPFVQYGEIVKI
-236 RLQGKPAMAK
+236 GKSSSETYRVESKIIPAPK
-246 FHVGPA
+246 K
-252 TVVPPPS
+252 
-259 EDYEPKTT
+259 YEPKTT

-310 YGIRRVKKLAAKA
+310 YGIRRAKKLAAKA

-343 YVTIVL
+343 CVTIVL

-370 NKLPQAVGEDGN
+370 SKLPQAVGEDGN

-394 ATQGDWLV
+394 AVQGDWLV
-402 STSDGFLR
+402 STSEGFLR

-417 APKMLATDECPKLS
+417 APKMLPDDECPKLS
-431 PMGVTVFES
+431 PMGVTVWES

-456 WNPVKSAAN
+456 WNPVN
-465 RTSAVDPLLALSL
+465 HSL
-478 KDSANHPS
+478 N
-486 SQILDYFTG
+486 QILDYFTG
-495 KPSVETSM
+495 KPSEETSM

-539 VDLAK
+539 VALC
-544 LQENKNL
+544 
-551 SANPQNLE
+551 
-559 SNRQHLYDN
+559 N
-568 DESKTSKNE
+568 DEPKTSRNE

-583 ICETAPMSLWNV
+583 ICETAPMSLWNI

-613 DFFVFL
+613 DLFVFL

-633 ISRRRRKKAQARLK
+633 ISHRRRKKAQVRLK

>member
-1 MLKGHRLDNDK
+1 
-12 IGYMARLKYN
+12 MARLKYN
-22 FTWKKYHFTWKKY
+22 FTWKKYH
-35 HFTWKK
+35 
-41 YHRWFGLVLSV
+41 RCFGLVLSV

-67 EVFSGCE
+67 EAFSGCE
-74 VSRRW
+74 VSRKW

-97 VVKNQKTASDSTEQS
+97 VVKNSGSLAISEGFSDSI
-112 LAVEKNP
+112 LV
-119 SIHANSSESPD
+119 
-130 SVLAYGCAGVFLTD
+130 YGCAGVFLTD
-144 SRLSTWQDFN
+144 YQLSTWQDFN
-154 RGLPASIDERNVR
+154 AGLPKSIDERNVR
-167 HIVKAKDGSLWC
+167 HLVQARDGSLWC

-186 RYDENSHRWKK
+186 RYDENAQQWKK

-210 ALGKDSMT
+210 ALGKNSIQ

-223 RSYVYKISIFDSC
+223 RSRIFEITPIASNIDVSESPSSLASSAKGGVSEKSPDIFEKKSGGFSEKVGTFWGKYRVEAKII
-236 RLQGKPAMAK
+236 PAQK
-246 FHVGPA
+246 K
-252 TVVPPPS
+252 
-259 EDYEPKTT
+259 YEPKTT

-277 GEFFGL
+277 GEFFGF

-295 LIVLSITGILLFILP
+295 LIVLSITGIIRFILP
-310 YGIRRVKKLAAKA
+310 YGIRRAKKVKSEERRVKNSLAAKN

-328 GKQFAWNMKW
+328 GKLFAWNMKW

-370 NKLPQAVGEDGN
+370 SKLPQAVGEDGN

-394 ATQGDWLV
+394 AVQGDWLV
-402 STSDGFLR
+402 STSEGFLR

-417 APKMLATDECPKLS
+417 APKMLPDDECPKLS
-431 PMGVTVFES
+431 PMGVTVWES

-456 WNPVKSAAN
+456 WNPVN
-465 RTSAVDPLLALSL
+465 HSL
-478 KDSANHPS
+478 N
-486 SQILDYFTG
+486 QILDYFTG
-495 KPSVETSM
+495 KPSEETSM

-530 GVEDAKGQA
+530 GVEDAKGLA
-539 VDLAK
+539 VALC
-544 LQENKNL
+544 
-551 SANPQNLE
+551 
-559 SNRQHLYDN
+559 N
-568 DESKTSKNE
+568 DEPKTSRNE

-613 DFFVFL
+613 DLFVFL

-633 ISRRRRKKAQARLK
+633 ISHRRRKKAQARLK

>member
-1 MLKGHRLDNDK
+1 MGIVK
-12 IGYMARLKYN
+12 IREMMYLCNPKMNVMARLKYN
-22 FTWKKYHFTWKKY
+22 FTWKKYH
-35 HFTWKK
+35 
-41 YHRWFGLVLSV
+41 RWLGLVLSV
-52 FMLVFCVSGIILNHR
+52 FMLVFCVSGIILNHL

-74 VSRRW
+74 VSRKW

-84 HIKNF
+84 YIKNF

-97 VVKNQKTASDSTEQS
+97 VVKKSAAHS
-112 LAVEKNP
+112 L
-119 SIHANSSESPD
+119 SSENCD

-154 RGLPASIDERNVR
+154 AGLPESIDERNVR
-167 HIVKAKDGSLWC
+167 HVVKAKDGSLWC

-210 ALGKDSMT
+210 ALAKDSMT

-223 RSYVYKISIFDSC
+223 RSRVFTIVPFVQYGEIVKI
-236 RLQGKPAMAK
+236 GKSSSETYRVESKIIPAPK
-246 FHVGPA
+246 K
-252 TVVPPPS
+252 
-259 EDYEPKTT
+259 YEPKTT

-310 YGIRRVKKLAAKA
+310 YGIRRAKKLAAKA

-370 NKLPQAVGEDGN
+370 SKLPQAVGEDGN

-394 ATQGDWLV
+394 AVQGDWLV
-402 STSDGFLR
+402 STSEGFLR

-417 APKMLATDECPKLS
+417 APKMLPDDECPKLS

-456 WNPVKSAAN
+456 WNPVN
-465 RTSAVDPLLALSL
+465 HSL
-478 KDSANHPS
+478 N
-486 SQILDYFTG
+486 QILDYFTG
-495 KPSVETSM
+495 KPSEETSM

-518 LGGKPL
+518 LGGKAL

-539 VDLAK
+539 VALC
-544 LQENKNL
+544 
-551 SANPQNLE
+551 
-559 SNRQHLYDN
+559 N
-568 DESKTSKNE
+568 DEPKTSRNE

-613 DFFVFL
+613 DLFVFL

-633 ISRRRRKKAQARLK
+633 ISHRRRKKAQARLK

>member
-1 MLKGHRLDNDK
+1 MNV
-12 IGYMARLKYN
+12 MARLKYN
-22 FTWKKYHFTWKKY
+22 FTWKKYH
-35 HFTWKK
+35 
-41 YHRWFGLVLSV
+41 RWLGLVLSV

-74 VSRRW
+74 VSRKW

-84 HIKNF
+84 YIKNF

-97 VVKNQKTASDSTEQS
+97 VVKKSAAHS
-112 LAVEKNP
+112 L
-119 SIHANSSESPD
+119 SSENCD

-154 RGLPASIDERNVR
+154 AGLPESIDERNVR
-167 HIVKAKDGSLWC
+167 HVVKAKDGSLWC

-210 ALGKDSMT
+210 ALAKDSMT

-223 RSYVYKISIFDSC
+223 RSRVFTIVPFVQYGEIVKI
-236 RLQGKPAMAK
+236 GKSSSETYRVESKIIPAPK
-246 FHVGPA
+246 K
-252 TVVPPPS
+252 
-259 EDYEPKTT
+259 YEPKTT

-310 YGIRRVKKLAAKA
+310 YGIRRAKKLAAKA

-370 NKLPQAVGEDGN
+370 SKLPQAVGEDGN

-394 ATQGDWLV
+394 AVQGDWLV
-402 STSDGFLR
+402 STSEGFLR
-410 VDEDFSQ
+410 VDEGFSQ
-417 APKMLATDECPKLS
+417 APKMLPDDECPKLS
-431 PMGVTVFES
+431 PMGVTVWES

-456 WNPVKSAAN
+456 WNPVN
-465 RTSAVDPLLALSL
+465 HSL
-478 KDSANHPS
+478 N
-486 SQILDYFTG
+486 QILDYFTG
-495 KPSVETSM
+495 KPSEETSM

-539 VDLAK
+539 VALC
-544 LQENKNL
+544 
-551 SANPQNLE
+551 
-559 SNRQHLYDN
+559 N
-568 DESKTSKNE
+568 DETKTSRNE

-613 DFFVFL
+613 DLFVFL

-633 ISRRRRKKAQARLK
+633 ISHRRRKKAQARLK

>member
-1 MLKGHRLDNDK
+1 MMYLCNPKMNV
-12 IGYMARLKYN
+12 MARLKYN
-22 FTWKKYHFTWKKY
+22 FTWKKYH
-35 HFTWKK
+35 
-41 YHRWFGLVLSV
+41 RWLGLVLSV

-74 VSRRW
+74 VSRKW

-97 VVKNQKTASDSTEQS
+97 VVKKSAAHS
-112 LAVEKNP
+112 L
-119 SIHANSSESPD
+119 SSENCD

-154 RGLPASIDERNVR
+154 AGLPESIDERNVR
-167 HIVKAKDGSLWC
+167 HVVKAKDGSLWC

-210 ALGKDSMT
+210 ALAKDSMT

-223 RSYVYKISIFDSC
+223 RSRVFTIVPFVQYGEIVKI
-236 RLQGKPAMAK
+236 GKSSSETYRVESKIIPAPK
-246 FHVGPA
+246 K
-252 TVVPPPS
+252 
-259 EDYEPKTT
+259 YEPKTT

-310 YGIRRVKKLAAKA
+310 YGIRRAKKLAAKA

-343 YVTIVL
+343 YFTIVL

-370 NKLPQAVGEDGN
+370 SKLPQAVGEDGN

-394 ATQGDWLV
+394 AVQGDWLV
-402 STSDGFLR
+402 STSEGFLR

-417 APKMLATDECPKLS
+417 APKMLPDDECPKLS
-431 PMGVTVFES
+431 PMGVTVWES

-456 WNPVKSAAN
+456 WNPVN
-465 RTSAVDPLLALSL
+465 HSL
-478 KDSANHPS
+478 N
-486 SQILDYFTG
+486 QILDYFTG
-495 KPSVETSM
+495 KPSEETSM

-530 GVEDAKGQA
+530 GVEDAKGQVVA
-539 VDLAK
+539 LC
-544 LQENKNL
+544 
-551 SANPQNLE
+551 
-559 SNRQHLYDN
+559 N
-568 DESKTSKNE
+568 DEPKTSRNE

-613 DFFVFL
+613 DLFVFL

-633 ISRRRRKKAQARLK
+633 ISHRRRKKAQARLK

>member
-1 MLKGHRLDNDK
+1 MGIVK
-12 IGYMARLKYN
+12 IREMMYLCNPKMNVMARLKYN
-22 FTWKKYHFTWKKY
+22 
-35 HFTWKK
+35 FTWKK

-74 VSRRW
+74 VSRKW

-84 HIKNF
+84 RIKNF

-97 VVKNQKTASDSTEQS
+97 VVKKSAAHS
-112 LAVEKNP
+112 L
-119 SIHANSSESPD
+119 SSENCD
-130 SVLAYGCAGVFLTD
+130 SVLVYGCAGVFLTD

-154 RGLPASIDERNVR
+154 AGLPESIDERNVR
-167 HIVKAKDGSLWC
+167 HVVKAKNGSLWC

-210 ALGKDSMT
+210 ALAKDSMT

-223 RSYVYKISIFDSC
+223 RSRVFTIVPFVQYGEIVKI
-236 RLQGKPAMAK
+236 GKSSSETYRVESKIIPAPK
-246 FHVGPA
+246 K
-252 TVVPPPS
+252 
-259 EDYEPKTT
+259 YEPKTT

-310 YGIRRVKKLAAKA
+310 YGIRRAKKLAAKA

-370 NKLPQAVGEDGN
+370 SKLPQAVGEDGN

-394 ATQGDWLV
+394 AVQGDWLV
-402 STSDGFLR
+402 STSEGFLR

-417 APKMLATDECPKLS
+417 APKMLPDDECPKLS
-431 PMGVTVFES
+431 PMGVTVWES

-456 WNPVKSAAN
+456 WNPV
-465 RTSAVDPLLALSL
+465 
-478 KDSANHPS
+478 NHK
-486 SQILDYFTG
+486 SQILDYFTNE
-495 KPSVETSM
+495 PCVETSM

-510 VCGYSEDF
+510 ICGYSEDLF
-518 LGGKPL
+518 DREPM

-530 GVEDAKGQA
+530 GVEDAKGQ
-539 VDLAK
+539 VINIL
-544 LQENKNL
+544 
-551 SANPQNLE
+551 
-559 SNRQHLYDN
+559 
-568 DESKTSKNE
+568 DEKDA
-577 ESMSDL
+577 MSDL

-613 DFFVFL
+613 DLFVFL

-633 ISRRRRKKAQARLK
+633 ISHRRRKKAQARLK

>member
-1 MLKGHRLDNDK
+1 MGIVK
-12 IGYMARLKYN
+12 IREMMYLCSPKMNVMARLKYN
-22 FTWKKYHFTWKKY
+22 FTWKKC
-35 HFTWKK
+35 
-41 YHRWFGLVLSV
+41 HRWFGLVLSV

-67 EVFSGCE
+67 EAFSGCE
-74 VSRRW
+74 VSRKW

-97 VVKNQKTASDSTEQS
+97 VVKKSAAHS
-112 LAVEKNP
+112 L
-119 SIHANSSESPD
+119 SSENCD
-130 SVLAYGCAGVFLTD
+130 SVLVYGCAGVFLTD

-154 RGLPASIDERNVR
+154 AGLPESIDERNVR
-167 HIVKAKDGSLWC
+167 HVVKAKDGSLWC

-210 ALGKDSMT
+210 ALAKDSMT

-223 RSYVYKISIFDSC
+223 RSRVFTIVPFVQYGEIVKI
-236 RLQGKPAMAK
+236 GKSSSEIYRVESKIIPAPK
-246 FHVGPA
+246 K
-252 TVVPPPS
+252 
-259 EDYEPKTT
+259 YEPKTT

-295 LIVLSITGILLFILP
+295 LIMLSITGILLFILP
-310 YGIRRVKKLAAKA
+310 YGIRRAKKLAAKA

-370 NKLPQAVGEDGN
+370 SKLPQAVGEDGN

-394 ATQGDWLV
+394 AVQGDWLV
-402 STSDGFLR
+402 STSEGFLR

-417 APKMLATDECPKLS
+417 APKMLPDDECPKLS
-431 PMGVTVFES
+431 PMGVTVWES

-456 WNPVKSAAN
+456 WNPVN
-465 RTSAVDPLLALSL
+465 HSL
-478 KDSANHPS
+478 N
-486 SQILDYFTG
+486 QILDYFTG
-495 KPSVETSM
+495 KPSEETSM

-539 VDLAK
+539 VALC
-544 LQENKNL
+544 
-551 SANPQNLE
+551 
-559 SNRQHLYDN
+559 N
-568 DESKTSKNE
+568 DEPKTSRNE

-613 DFFVFL
+613 DLFVFL

-633 ISRRRRKKAQARLK
+633 ISHRRRKKAQARLK

>member
-1 MLKGHRLDNDK
+1 MGIVK
-12 IGYMARLKYN
+12 IREMMYLCNPKMDVMARLKYN
-22 FTWKKYHFTWKKY
+22 FTWKKC
-35 HFTWKK
+35 
-41 YHRWFGLVLSV
+41 HRWFGLVLSV

-67 EVFSGCE
+67 EAFSGCE
-74 VSRRW
+74 VSRKW

-97 VVKNQKTASDSTEQS
+97 VVKKSAAHS
-112 LAVEKNP
+112 L
-119 SIHANSSESPD
+119 SSENCD

-154 RGLPASIDERNVR
+154 AGLPESIDERNVR
-167 HIVKAKDGSLWC
+167 HVVKAKDGSLWC

-210 ALGKDSMT
+210 ALAKDSMT

-223 RSYVYKISIFDSC
+223 RSRVFTIVPFVQYGEIVKI
-236 RLQGKPAMAK
+236 GKSSSETYRVESKIIPAPK
-246 FHVGPA
+246 K
-252 TVVPPPS
+252 
-259 EDYEPKTT
+259 YEPKTT

-310 YGIRRVKKLAAKA
+310 YGIRRAKKLAAKA

-370 NKLPQAVGEDGN
+370 SKLPQTVGEDGN

-394 ATQGDWLV
+394 AVQGDWLV
-402 STSDGFLR
+402 STSEGFLR

-417 APKMLATDECPKLS
+417 APKMLPDDECPKLS
-431 PMGVTVFES
+431 PMGVTVWES
-440 DGKGGWIV
+440 GGKGGWIV

-456 WNPVKSAAN
+456 WNPVN
-465 RTSAVDPLLALSL
+465 HSL
-478 KDSANHPS
+478 N
-486 SQILDYFTG
+486 QILDYFTG
-495 KPSVETSM
+495 KPSEETSM

-539 VDLAK
+539 VALC
-544 LQENKNL
+544 
-551 SANPQNLE
+551 
-559 SNRQHLYDN
+559 N
-568 DESKTSKNE
+568 DEPKKSRNE

-613 DFFVFL
+613 DLFVFL

-633 ISRRRRKKAQARLK
+633 ISHRRRKKAQARLK

>member
-1 MLKGHRLDNDK
+1 MNV
-12 IGYMARLKYN
+12 MARLKYN
-22 FTWKKYHFTWKKY
+22 FTWKKYH
-35 HFTWKK
+35 
-41 YHRWFGLVLSV
+41 RWLGLVLSV

-74 VSRRW
+74 VSRKW

-84 HIKNF
+84 YIKNF

-97 VVKNQKTASDSTEQS
+97 VVKKSAAHS
-112 LAVEKNP
+112 L
-119 SIHANSSESPD
+119 SSENCD
-130 SVLAYGCAGVFLTD
+130 SVLVYGCAGVFLTD

-154 RGLPASIDERNVR
+154 AGLPESIDERNVR
-167 HIVKAKDGSLWC
+167 HVVKAKDGSLWC

-210 ALGKDSMT
+210 ALAKDSMT

-223 RSYVYKISIFDSC
+223 RSRVFTIVPFVQYGEIVKI
-236 RLQGKPAMAK
+236 GKSSSETYRVESKIIPAPK
-246 FHVGPA
+246 K
-252 TVVPPPS
+252 
-259 EDYEPKTT
+259 YEPKTT

-310 YGIRRVKKLAAKA
+310 YGIRRAKKLAAKA

-370 NKLPQAVGEDGN
+370 SKLPQAVGEDGN
-382 VWQDKLRAIRWD
+382 VWQYKLRAIRWD
-394 ATQGDWLV
+394 AVQGDWLV
-402 STSDGFLR
+402 STSEGFLR

-417 APKMLATDECPKLS
+417 APKMLPDDECPKLS
-431 PMGVTVFES
+431 PMGVTVWES

-456 WNPVKSAAN
+456 WNPVN
-465 RTSAVDPLLALSL
+465 HSL
-478 KDSANHPS
+478 N
-486 SQILDYFTG
+486 QILDYFTG
-495 KPSVETSM
+495 KPSEETSM

-539 VDLAK
+539 VALC
-544 LQENKNL
+544 
-551 SANPQNLE
+551 
-559 SNRQHLYDN
+559 N
-568 DESKTSKNE
+568 DEPKKSRNE

-613 DFFVFL
+613 DLFVFL
-619 SGLLITLVLLSGYI
+619 SGLLITLVFLSGYI
-633 ISRRRRKKAQARLK
+633 ISHRRRKKAQARLK

>member
-1 MLKGHRLDNDK
+1 MNV
-12 IGYMARLKYN
+12 MARLKYN
-22 FTWKKYHFTWKKY
+22 FTWKKYH
-35 HFTWKK
+35 
-41 YHRWFGLVLSV
+41 RWLGLVLSV

-74 VSRRW
+74 VSRKW

-84 HIKNF
+84 YIKNF

-97 VVKNQKTASDSTEQS
+97 VVKKSAAHS
-112 LAVEKNP
+112 L
-119 SIHANSSESPD
+119 SSENCD
-130 SVLAYGCAGVFLTD
+130 SVLVYGCAGVFLTD

-154 RGLPASIDERNVR
+154 AGLPESIDERNVR
-167 HIVKAKDGSLWC
+167 HVVKAKDGSLWC

-210 ALGKDSMT
+210 ALAKDSMT

-223 RSYVYKISIFDSC
+223 CSRVFTIVPFVQYGEIVKI
-236 RLQGKPAMAK
+236 GKSSSETYRVESKIIPAPK
-246 FHVGPA
+246 K
-252 TVVPPPS
+252 
-259 EDYEPKTT
+259 YEPKTT

-310 YGIRRVKKLAAKA
+310 YGIRRAKKLAAKA

-370 NKLPQAVGEDGN
+370 SKLPQAVGEDGN

-394 ATQGDWLV
+394 AVQGDWLV
-402 STSDGFLR
+402 STSEGFLR

-417 APKMLATDECPKLS
+417 APKMLPDDECPKLS
-431 PMGVTVFES
+431 PMGVTVWES

-456 WNPVKSAAN
+456 WNPVN
-465 RTSAVDPLLALSL
+465 HSL
-478 KDSANHPS
+478 N
-486 SQILDYFTG
+486 QILDYFTG
-495 KPSVETSM
+495 KPSEETSM

-539 VDLAK
+539 VALC
-544 LQENKNL
+544 
-551 SANPQNLE
+551 
-559 SNRQHLYDN
+559 N
-568 DESKTSKNE
+568 DEPKNQG
-577 ESMSDL
+577 MRNQCR
-583 ICETAPMSLWNV
+583 I
-595 ALELHVGRCYS
+595 
-606 PFLGPLS
+606 
-613 DFFVFL
+613 
-619 SGLLITLVLLSGYI
+619 
-633 ISRRRRKKAQARLK
+633 

>member
-1 MLKGHRLDNDK
+1 
-12 IGYMARLKYN
+12 MARLKYN
-22 FTWKKYHFTWKKY
+22 FTWKKC
-35 HFTWKK
+35 
-41 YHRWFGLVLSV
+41 HRWFGLVLSV

-67 EVFSGCE
+67 EAFSGCE
-74 VSRRW
+74 VSRKW

-97 VVKNQKTASDSTEQS
+97 VVKNSGSLAISEGFSDSI
-112 LAVEKNP
+112 LV
-119 SIHANSSESPD
+119 
-130 SVLAYGCAGVFLTD
+130 YGCAGVFLTD
-144 SRLSTWQDFN
+144 YQLSTWQDFN
-154 RGLPASIDERNVR
+154 AGLPKSIDERNVR
-167 HIVKAKDGSLWC
+167 HLVQARDGSLWC

-186 RYDENSHRWKK
+186 RYDENAQQWKK

-210 ALGKDSMT
+210 ALGKNSIQ

-223 RSYVYKISIFDSC
+223 RSRIFEITPIASNIDVSESPSSLASSAKGGVSEKSPDIFEKKSGGFSEKVGTFLGKYRVEAKII
-236 RLQGKPAMAK
+236 PAPK
-246 FHVGPA
+246 K
-252 TVVPPPS
+252 
-259 EDYEPKTT
+259 YEPKTT

-310 YGIRRVKKLAAKA
+310 YGIRRAKKLAAKA

-370 NKLPQAVGEDGN
+370 SKLPQAVGEDGN

-394 ATQGDWLV
+394 AVQGDWLV
-402 STSDGFLR
+402 STSEGFLR

-417 APKMLATDECPKLS
+417 APKMLPDDECPKLS
-431 PMGVTVFES
+431 PMGVTVWES

-456 WNPVKSAAN
+456 WNPV
-465 RTSAVDPLLALSL
+465 
-478 KDSANHPS
+478 NHK
-486 SQILDYFTG
+486 SQILDYFTNE
-495 KPSVETSM
+495 PCVETSM

-510 VCGYSEDF
+510 ICGYSEDLF
-518 LGGKPL
+518 DREPM

-530 GVEDAKGQA
+530 GVEDAKGQ
-539 VDLAK
+539 VINIL
-544 LQENKNL
+544 
-551 SANPQNLE
+551 
-559 SNRQHLYDN
+559 
-568 DESKTSKNE
+568 DEKDA
-577 ESMSDL
+577 MSDL

-613 DFFVFL
+613 DLFVFL

-633 ISRRRRKKAQARLK
+633 ISHRRKKAQARLK

>member
-1 MLKGHRLDNDK
+1 MYLCNPKMNV
-12 IGYMARLKYN
+12 MARLKYN
-22 FTWKKYHFTWKKY
+22 
-35 HFTWKK
+35 FTWKK

-67 EVFSGCE
+67 EAFSGCE
-74 VSRRW
+74 VSRKW

-84 HIKNF
+84 HVKNF

-97 VVKNQKTASDSTEQS
+97 VVKKSAAHS
-112 LAVEKNP
+112 L
-119 SIHANSSESPD
+119 SSENCD

-154 RGLPASIDERNVR
+154 AGLPESIDERNVR
-167 HIVKAKDGSLWC
+167 HVVKAKDGSLWC

-210 ALGKDSMT
+210 ALAKDSMT

-223 RSYVYKISIFDSC
+223 RSRVFTIVPFVQYGEIVKI
-236 RLQGKPAMAK
+236 GKSSSETYRVESKIIPAPK
-246 FHVGPA
+246 K
-252 TVVPPPS
+252 
-259 EDYEPKTT
+259 YEPKTT

-310 YGIRRVKKLAAKA
+310 YGIRRAKKLAAKA

-370 NKLPQAVGEDGN
+370 SKLPQAVGEDGN

-394 ATQGDWLV
+394 AVQGDWLV
-402 STSDGFLR
+402 STSEGFLR

-417 APKMLATDECPKLS
+417 APKMLSDDECPKLS
-431 PMGVTVFES
+431 PMGVTVWES

-456 WNPVKSAAN
+456 WNPVN
-465 RTSAVDPLLALSL
+465 HSL
-478 KDSANHPS
+478 N
-486 SQILDYFTG
+486 QILDYFTG
-495 KPSVETSM
+495 KPSEETSM

-539 VDLAK
+539 VALC
-544 LQENKNL
+544 
-551 SANPQNLE
+551 
-559 SNRQHLYDN
+559 N
-568 DESKTSKNE
+568 DEPKTSRNE

-613 DFFVFL
+613 DLFVFL

-633 ISRRRRKKAQARLK
+633 ISHRRRKKAQERKHMSFMIHKRES